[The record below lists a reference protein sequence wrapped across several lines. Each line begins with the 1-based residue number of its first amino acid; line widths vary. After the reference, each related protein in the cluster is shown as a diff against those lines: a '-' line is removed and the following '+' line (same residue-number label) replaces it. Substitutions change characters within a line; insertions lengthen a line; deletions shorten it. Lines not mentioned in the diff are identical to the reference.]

1 MRSECALIASLIAS
15 NDLPYRCMLWPLRW
29 LLYKHCPG
37 GDEDEARHQR
47 LVEEVER
54 RNEREDEARH
64 QRLVEEAER
73 RGERESGGAESA
85 TAPIMA
91 PSAEA
96 MAEGHPNMEGAAVE
110 EAIEEDSKAEDEK
123 WAALELLVWAA
134 CKCSPRRPRASPH
147 RWVALEVKKYLDKAL
162 EEKQGLRG
170 TLLGL
175 IAC

>member
-1 MRSECALIASLIAS
+1 MRSECALVALLIVS

-47 LVEEVER
+47 LVEEAER

-64 QRLVEEAER
+64 QRVVEEAER
-73 RGERESGGAESA
+73 RGERESGGAEGA
-85 TAPIMA
+85 TAPSTA
-91 PSAEA
+91 PSAE
-96 MAEGHPNMEGAAVE
+96 AEGHPNMEGAAIE
-110 EAIEEDSKAEDEK
+110 DAIEEDSKAEDEK

>member
-1 MRSECALIASLIAS
+1 
-15 NDLPYRCMLWPLRW
+15 MLWPLSW

-37 GDEDEARHQR
+37 GD
-47 LVEEVER
+47 
-54 RNEREDEARH
+54 EDEARH

-73 RGERESGGAESA
+73 RGERESGGAEGSTVPI
-85 TAPIMA
+85 TAPNTA
-91 PSAEA
+91 PTAEA

-110 EAIEEDSKAEDEK
+110 DAIEEDSKAEDEK

-134 CKCSPRRPRASPH
+134 CKCSQRRPCSSPHRWAALELLVWAACKCSPRRPRASPL